1 MRFNLLLRIAGCRSQ
16 SLFNGFKSIDTESVG
31 IPNLFCSSIDNL
43 ITGEFVGGVSPD
55 KIFRI
60 FSECSC
66 NLLDFSCC
74 ISGEVLFGMST
85 MFTSRPVPVKV

>member
-31 IPNLFCSSIDNL
+31 IPNLFCSSIDNFV
-43 ITGEFVGGVSPD
+43 TGESSSGISPD

-60 FSECSC
+60 RSRCSRR
-66 NLLDFSCC
+66 F
-74 ISGEVLFGMST
+74 LFNAIRT
-85 MFTSRPVPVKV
+85 MFTGRSVLVKV